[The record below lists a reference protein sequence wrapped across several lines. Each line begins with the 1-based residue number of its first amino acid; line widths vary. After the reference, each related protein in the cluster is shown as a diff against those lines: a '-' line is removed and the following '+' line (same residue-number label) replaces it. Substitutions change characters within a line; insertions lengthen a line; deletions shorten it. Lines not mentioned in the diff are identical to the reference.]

1 MPDGYE
7 VKDAKLDDI
16 KFNLRPEYTPELVAK
31 LDSTKLTSRSLEG
44 AEFITGVVGL
54 NNLKRTEFANCVIQM
69 LARVG
74 PLKELCLLS
83 KNDSTNMLGC
93 RFDELIKKI
102 WNPKNFKGHVSP
114 SEFMV

>member
-102 WNPKNFKGHVSP
+102 
-114 SEFMV
+114 